1 MKNGR
6 QDRIAETLTHFHL
19 AEGFHNLNSSAETP
33 TGRVFAEGLKLMKD
47 FSGYSLQG
55 IINDRIPLK
64 KVIYVHRQ
72 SKSTSSAK

>member
-1 MKNGR
+1 MIANYCKTAVICIKPFFDQYPYEKNNVFTA
-6 QDRIAETLTHFHL
+6 DETYIAKIRYFFTH
-19 AEGFHNLNSSAETP
+19 
-33 TGRVFAEGLKLMKD
+33 

-72 SKSTSSAK
+72 SMCTSSAK

>member
-1 MKNGR
+1 M
-6 QDRIAETLTHFHL
+6 

-33 TGRVFAEGLKLMKD
+33 TGRVFAEGLKDLKD
-47 FSGYSLQG
+47 FLGYSLQG

-72 SKSTSSAK
+72 SMCTSSVK